1 MNQHIAPQKR
11 YAARSIRAI
20 VSFHT
25 LEDGSVEIIAAGRNG
40 ALSLQ
45 IDGGDPTMSI
55 PNLALGPGKYR
66 AVWSLQANGHL
77 RGWLVDKEGHI
88 EWFPKRAARK
98 PKKKQAQAKRRSQGR
113 QG

>member
-1 MNQHIAPQKR
+1 MSQHHASQK
-11 YAARSIRAI
+11 SIRARAT

-25 LEDGSVEIIAAGRNG
+25 LTDGSVEIIAAGRNG

-55 PNLALGPGKYR
+55 PNPALGPGKYR

-77 RGWLVDKEGHI
+77 RGWLVDKEGQI
-88 EWFPKRAARK
+88 EWFPKRVGQK
-98 PKKKQAQAKRRSQGR
+98 LEKKQARVSKAK
-113 QG
+113 